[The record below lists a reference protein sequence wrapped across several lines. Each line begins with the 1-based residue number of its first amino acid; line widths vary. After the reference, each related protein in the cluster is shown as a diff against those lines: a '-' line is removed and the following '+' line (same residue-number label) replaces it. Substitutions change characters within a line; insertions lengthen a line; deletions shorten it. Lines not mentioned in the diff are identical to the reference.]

1 MNDKKGIFSFLSNW
15 SDKDENETES
25 NASPQSR
32 SRSATKVADKDSDK
46 AAVVITDEI
55 ERFAIEKTQELLAL
69 AQFQGTVSPR
79 YKKGYTLC
87 MEISDAGDDL
97 GRIIGKNG
105 SCLQALQILIKFF
118 IIRKFELSLR
128 IVVDAGDYK
137 NRHQSQMKRMA
148 LKAADDVITSGN
160 DIKLE
165 PMNAVDRRTIHVLFE
180 NHNDIVTQ
188 SEGEGSERHIV
199 LMKRDDSK

>member
-1 MNDKKGIFSFLSNW
+1 MNEKKGIFSFLSNW
-15 SDKDENETES
+15 SEKDNDTSTISAENPTDS
-25 NASPQSR
+25 ISPVEAIDISE
-32 SRSATKVADKDSDK
+32 KPP
-46 AAVVITDEI
+46 VITDEI
-55 ERFAIEKTQELLAL
+55 EAFSIEKAQELLKL

-87 MEISDAGDDL
+87 MEINDAGDDL

-105 SCLQALQILIKFF
+105 SCLQAIQILIKFF
-118 IIRKFELSLR
+118 VIRKFEISLR

-148 LKAADDVITSGN
+148 LKAADEVITSGN
-160 DIKLE
+160 NIKLD

-188 SEGEGSERHIV
+188 SEGEGNDRHIV
-199 LMKRDDSK
+199 LMKRDDTK

>member
-15 SDKDENETES
+15 SEKDNKTTPSAEGTTLDTISPVQNQNNEKP
-25 NASPQSR
+25 AI
-32 SRSATKVADKDSDK
+32 
-46 AAVVITDEI
+46 VISDEI
-55 ERFAIEKTQELLAL
+55 EAFALEKTQELLSL

-79 YKKGYTLC
+79 YKKGYTIC
-87 MEISDAGDDL
+87 MEINDAGDDL

-105 SCLQALQILIKFF
+105 SCLQAIQILVKFF
-118 IIRKFELSLR
+118 VIRKFELSLR

-160 DIKLE
+160 NIKLD

-180 NHNDIVTQ
+180 NHNDIITQ
-188 SEGEGSERHIV
+188 SEGEGNERHIV
-199 LMKRDDSK
+199 LMKRDDTQ

>member
-15 SDKDENETES
+15 SEKESSEALAETGSQDS
-25 NASPQSR
+25 NSTIQTS
-32 SRSATKVADKDSDK
+32 TQTADKP
-46 AAVVITDEI
+46 VVITDEI
-55 ERFAIEKTQELLAL
+55 ETFAIEKTQELLKL
-69 AQFQGTVSPR
+69 AQFQGKVSPR

-148 LKAADDVITSGN
+148 LKAADEVITSGN

-188 SEGEGSERHIV
+188 SEGEGSDRHIV

>member
-15 SDKDENETES
+15 SDKEGSAPES
-25 NASPQSR
+25 NDSNQAGT
-32 SRSATKVADKDSDK
+32 RSATKVADKDTDK

-55 ERFAIEKTQELLAL
+55 ERFAIEKAQELLRL

>member
-1 MNDKKGIFSFLSNW
+1 MNEKKGIFSFLSNW
-15 SDKDENETES
+15 SEKDNETSTISVES
-25 NASPQSR
+25 PTDSISPVESID
-32 SRSATKVADKDSDK
+32 TIEKPL
-46 AAVVITDEI
+46 VITDEI
-55 ERFAIEKTQELLAL
+55 EEFALEKAKELLKL

-87 MEISDAGDDL
+87 MEINDAGDDL

-105 SCLQALQILIKFF
+105 SCLQAIQILIKFF
-118 IIRKFELSLR
+118 VIRKFEISLR

-148 LKAADDVITSGN
+148 LKAADEVITSGN
-160 DIKLE
+160 NIKLD

-188 SEGEGSERHIV
+188 SEGEGNDRHIV
-199 LMKRDDSK
+199 LMKRDDIK

>member
-15 SDKDENETES
+15 SEKESSEATTE
-25 NASPQSR
+25 ADSPDTHSR
-32 SRSATKVADKDSDK
+32 IQTSTQTADKPT
-46 AAVVITDEI
+46 VVITDEI
-55 ERFAIEKTQELLAL
+55 EAFAIEKTQELLSL
-69 AQFQGTVSPR
+69 AQFQGKVSPR

-148 LKAADDVITSGN
+148 LKAADEVITSGN
-160 DIKLE
+160 NIKLE

-188 SEGEGSERHIV
+188 SEGEGSDRHIV

>member
-1 MNDKKGIFSFLSNW
+1 MNEKKGIFSFLSNW
-15 SDKDENETES
+15 SEKDNDTSTISTENPMDSLSPVETIETTEK
-25 NASPQSR
+25 PP
-32 SRSATKVADKDSDK
+32 
-46 AAVVITDEI
+46 VITDEI
-55 ERFAIEKTQELLAL
+55 EAFALEKAQELLKL
-69 AQFQGTVSPR
+69 AQFQGTISPR

-87 MEISDAGDDL
+87 MEINDAGDDL

-105 SCLQALQILIKFF
+105 SCLQAIQILIKFF
-118 IIRKFELSLR
+118 VIRKFEISLR

-148 LKAADDVITSGN
+148 LKAADEVITSGN
-160 DIKLE
+160 NIKLD

-188 SEGEGSERHIV
+188 SEGEGNERHIV
-199 LMKRDDSK
+199 LMKRDDTK

>member
-15 SDKDENETES
+15 SDKDEAES
-25 NASPQSR
+25 NDSNQTGTRA
-32 SRSATKVADKDSDK
+32 ATQVVNKDANK
-46 AAVVITDEI
+46 AAVITDEI
-55 ERFAIEKTQELLAL
+55 ERFSIEKAQELLTL

-188 SEGEGSERHIV
+188 SEGEGNERHIV

>member
-1 MNDKKGIFSFLSNW
+1 MNEKKGIFSFLSNW
-15 SDKDENETES
+15 SEKDNETSTISVES
-25 NASPQSR
+25 PTDSISPVESID
-32 SRSATKVADKDSDK
+32 TIEKPL
-46 AAVVITDEI
+46 VITDEI
-55 ERFAIEKTQELLAL
+55 EEFALEKAKELLKL
-69 AQFQGTVSPR
+69 AQFQGTVSPS

-87 MEISDAGDDL
+87 MEINDAGDDL

-105 SCLQALQILIKFF
+105 SCLQAIQILIKFF
-118 IIRKFELSLR
+118 VIRKFEISLR

-148 LKAADDVITSGN
+148 LKAADEVITSGN
-160 DIKLE
+160 NIKLD

-188 SEGEGSERHIV
+188 SEGEGNDRHIV
-199 LMKRDDSK
+199 LMKRDDIK